1 VVGLGKMGMPMARML
16 NAASAAPLC
25 FDTDKTTRRTAVDE
39 GLRVAASLA
48 DVFAEAEIVILSLPN
63 ATIIE
68 AVISEGLENL
78 GDASAPMIIDASTS
92 TAETSRKMAAMLKAA
107 GGGFIDAPVSGG
119 PSGAASGQLIF
130 MVGGATEHVKACQPI
145 FDTLGRKTLHAG
157 DVGAG
162 NTAKIANNLM
172 VAAHFI
178 VARESL
184 ALARAAGLDTSDA
197 LGVINAA
204 TGGSTVTQIHFPTW
218 VVTKAFDSGFT
229 MSLMQKDIGLATALA
244 DQLELDLPM
253 ARLTSLLWND
263 ANAPAGDL
271 DFTVMGDPDIISNS
285 SGSETRIA

>member
-1 VVGLGKMGMPMARML
+1 
-16 NAASAAPLC
+16 
-25 FDTDKTTRRTAVDE
+25 
-39 GLRVAASLA
+39 
-48 DVFAEAEIVILSLPN
+48 
-63 ATIIE
+63 
-68 AVISEGLENL
+68 
-78 GDASAPMIIDASTS
+78 
-92 TAETSRKMAAMLKAA
+92 
-107 GGGFIDAPVSGG
+107 
-119 PSGAASGQLIF
+119 
-130 MVGGATEHVKACQPI
+130 
-145 FDTLGRKTLHAG
+145 
-157 DVGAG
+157 
-162 NTAKIANNLM
+162 M

-244 DQLELDLPM
+244 DQLELELPM